1 MATTTRRT
9 FTWRNGIGRTT
20 SRSSPSTPQAADTPA
35 AAHGATAA
43 ADGSLAAAA
52 GDSSAAAGNAPGA
65 HGLPERPNV
74 PHGDPP
80 GSPPEDCFGD
90 GDPWQS
96 LRTPP
101 RTPAPLPPPSPAP
114 SASGSKKY
122 VDYKMDP
129 APVWGGDMPE
139 KNYKEYY
146 RNLQLWLV
154 EAEARLPSNL
164 IGKRIIDSIPLGSKL
179 SSMLAHL
186 SVPEICADNGHKV
199 ILKIIEDAHE
209 YLKDQGL
216 ERAFD
221 EAIFKGRRERGQS
234 LTTFLSAKKAAFA
247 ELKKQGLDLLETR
260 AGRHLLGHL
269 ILRQGSFNQDQRQRL
284 KVVTNGSIDYKDI
297 EIAVQKIFGD
307 KLEEPHHH
315 EPGARRWRSAT
326 FWDEEAPEDLDDDD
340 YNGQMA
346 DADEQEDQL
355 DILEDLIALNENDEV
370 QLVFFEELPMI
381 MEESDALEALGHN
394 LEDVFYETRERLHQ
408 KGKGKSKGKKGKGKS
423 SGKTFMA
430 GNGKGGYLQHRKMLQ
445 ASRTARGYDHP
456 WQHRQGSRLTL
467 TELKSRT
474 RCHQCKQVG
483 HWSKECPQRS
493 KPPASLR
500 SAPAS
505 TSSLSGMSTG
515 FFMQPPKEDGSFLV
529 SQTISEEEQYVEQSS
544 EADAWSF
551 LSFVYLATKQSDG
564 TALVDTAAQH
574 GLVGI
579 EVLKS
584 HEKLLQEKFG
594 LLIQWSNES
603 GGSVRGV
610 CGKEERTQVAYV
622 PIGIGGKSGVLRVQ
636 VVPGDI
642 PFLLPA
648 YFLTDLHAVIDM
660 KNCMIMYMKLGV
672 KQTMI
677 RLGTGHVAVS
687 IIEFGK
693 LGFHVPMTF
702 AFSCSQA
709 WSFETVP
716 DWSKIS
722 ISYAGVADPM
732 GPVAALCAAALCLQ
746 FPASLAG
753 GYGDIPNTTVALC
766 STTGPSPRA
775 TREGSLATPSR
786 RASSHCPDFVECN
799 TTYKKVFGCE
809 RREIEAIGN
818 HSGSWQISGASAGS
832 IHTLHSR
839 EDHPWCQSQCELSE
853 MHQLST
859 RTDDATGPS
868 QGLAPLERDSGLPGT
883 RLPGCQGQ
891 GEDCAEEL
899 DFIEPSH
906 EFSGGSASLAA
917 ERTGKTPRDAANVSN
932 DGPGADSSRERGGV
946 RLHRRHGDGELDL
959 CTLPGLQS
967 VPSGTGD
974 SSPTSANRRA
984 AVEVRSFP
992 MSTVSGSL
1000 GGGVAGGR
1008 ECDPVPTM
1016 SDPWH
1021 DPDGGGRSQHVPVRV
1036 RDVQVEADGSKAP
1049 TDLCQ
1054 RAPDLRC
1061 ESSSFP
1067 DPQVVGKS
1075 HHGILNGWLRGKQGT
1090 ALWQEGNLRQLLKSF
1105 DVDVNSTFC
1114 ASGYG
1119 SEVSGKAP
1127 VMTQAVVDRRLVLT
1141 QPEPGLW
1148 SAVNVTTVPG
1158 EVYKFGSKVHYVVLY
1173 EFNPDFVNYMVE
1185 AEFENELTL
1194 TKPHKQELLQH
1205 IDLAVGEQA
1214 AYWTLWQMEEPD
1226 DIVEVYGSIPSQ
1238 KDAIV
1243 ELYSQP
1249 RIAPEAAARGL
1260 KAELS
1265 IDLAT
1270 GYDLKQPEDRQ
1281 KVRDQLRKRKPRL
1294 LVTCPP
1300 CTKFSPLQNLRAYPE
1315 RLEDELDEAVLH
1327 VDFSMELLE
1336 DQRERS
1342 WTP

>member
-80 GSPPEDCFGD
+80 GSPPEDPFGD

-307 KLEEPHHH
+307 KLEEPHQH

-326 FWDEEAPEDLDDDD
+326 FWDEEAPDDLDDDD
-340 YNGQMA
+340 YDGQMA

-430 GNGKGGYLQHRKMLQ
+430 GKGKGGYLQHRKMLQ

-515 FFMQPPKEDGSFLV
+515 FFMQPPKEDGEPDDLRGRAICWAVLWSRCMVVFEFCLLSYKAVWWYSFGWYSCSTWLGWYWGFEIAWEVVAREVWVVDSMVKRVWWFGSWSLRQRGKDPGCLCSNWYWWEVWSSTSSSGPRWYSFPLASILPHWLACGDWHEELHDHVHEVGCETNYDSFGYWSCCSFHHWVWQVGISCADDLRIFLQPSLV
-529 SQTISEEEQYVEQSS
+529 FRDCARLVKDQHLVCRRCRSHGSGGGALCCGSLSPVPCKPGRWLWRHPEHHSCALLDNWPIAGSDTRRKPCDSIKK
-544 EADAWSF
+544 
-551 LSFVYLATKQSDG
+551 SFVSLPR
-564 TALVDTAAQH
+564 LRRVQH
-574 GLVGI
+574 
-579 EVLKS
+579 
-584 HEKLLQEKFG
+584 HLQEG
-594 LLIQWSNES
+594 LWLWEKGDWGHWQSFRVMANIWCLSWKHPHIALTRRPPMIPIAMWAIRDAPAVDKNRWCHWSQS
-603 GGSVRGV
+603 
-610 CGKEERTQVAYV
+610 RTCT
-622 PIGIGGKSGVLRVQ
+622 IGTRLWPSWNPTTRLSRTRWRLRRRARLHRAQPRVLRRQ
-636 VVPGDI
+636 CKPCSRKDGQD
-642 PFLLPA
+642 P
-648 YFLTDLHAVIDM
+648 
-660 KNCMIMYMKLGV
+660 
-672 KQTMI
+672 Q
-677 RLGTGHVAVS
+677 R
-687 IIEFGK
+687 
-693 LGFHVPMTF
+693 
-702 AFSCSQA
+702 CSQCQE
-709 WSFETVP
+709 WWT
-716 DWSKIS
+716 W
-722 ISYAGVADPM
+722 
-732 GPVAALCAAALCLQ
+732 CRQ
-746 FPASLAG
+746 FPRARRSSSTSETRRWGTRSVHTFRIAIGAKWDRWLFTYISQPESCCGSAIISHVHCFWVTWRRSCRWQRMWSCAH
-753 GYGDIPNTTVALC
+753 DVRPMAWHRWRRKVSAC
-766 STTGPSPRA
+766 SCACP
-775 TREGSLATPSR
+775 R
-786 RASSHCPDFVECN
+786 RASWSWRQRGSDRSLPTSSRPSMWIELIPRSTGCWEVPPWDIEWLVERQTRYCLMAGREPPAACE
-799 TTYKKVFGCE
+799 VLWCGCE
-809 RREIEAIGN
+809 QHLLCEWLWQRSLRQSPS
-818 HSGSWQISGASAGS
+818 HDSGRCGSATGS
-832 IHTLHSR
+832 H
-839 EDHPWCQSQCELSE
+839 
-853 MHQLST
+853 ST
-859 RTDDATGPS
+859 RTW
-868 QGLAPLERDSGLPGT
+868 LVEC
-883 RLPGCQGQ
+883 CQC
-891 GEDCAEEL
+891 DHS
-899 DFIEPSH
+899 PRW
-906 EFSGGSASLAA
+906 SLQI
-917 ERTGKTPRDAANVSN
+917 R
-932 DGPGADSSRERGGV
+932 
-946 RLHRRHGDGELDL
+946 
-959 CTLPGLQS
+959 
-967 VPSGTGD
+967 
-974 SSPTSANRRA
+974 
-984 AVEVRSFP
+984 
-992 MSTVSGSL
+992 
-1000 GGGVAGGR
+1000 
-1008 ECDPVPTM
+1008 
-1016 SDPWH
+1016 
-1021 DPDGGGRSQHVPVRV
+1021 
-1036 RDVQVEADGSKAP
+1036 
-1049 TDLCQ
+1049 
-1054 RAPDLRC
+1054 
-1061 ESSSFP
+1061 
-1067 DPQVVGKS
+1067 
-1075 HHGILNGWLRGKQGT
+1075 
-1090 ALWQEGNLRQLLKSF
+1090 
-1105 DVDVNSTFC
+1105 
-1114 ASGYG
+1114 
-1119 SEVSGKAP
+1119 
-1127 VMTQAVVDRRLVLT
+1127 
-1141 QPEPGLW
+1141 
-1148 SAVNVTTVPG
+1148 
-1158 EVYKFGSKVHYVVLY
+1158 
-1173 EFNPDFVNYMVE
+1173 
-1185 AEFENELTL
+1185 
-1194 TKPHKQELLQH
+1194 
-1205 IDLAVGEQA
+1205 
-1214 AYWTLWQMEEPD
+1214 
-1226 DIVEVYGSIPSQ
+1226 
-1238 KDAIV
+1238 
-1243 ELYSQP
+1243 
-1249 RIAPEAAARGL
+1249 
-1260 KAELS
+1260 
-1265 IDLAT
+1265 
-1270 GYDLKQPEDRQ
+1270 
-1281 KVRDQLRKRKPRL
+1281 
-1294 LVTCPP
+1294 
-1300 CTKFSPLQNLRAYPE
+1300 
-1315 RLEDELDEAVLH
+1315 
-1327 VDFSMELLE
+1327 
-1336 DQRERS
+1336 
-1342 WTP
+1342 